1 VAKCAAELDQEWEI
15 LPAINSPSGVM
26 NSRNRTRRGSL
37 TPSRDRKKASGMRIP
52 LDSRRASTRRY
63 TRIVWIALVVT
74 LLSASSARSIE
85 SARELSI
92 YCRIVE
98 RGVKGTGRH
107 VYIPHTRE
115 ALTCWGYMQA
125 MQDLSVLADQEGD
138 RIMGACPPEK
148 MTTLLLIQLFGR
160 YARAHPGELRGNA
173 AVAVFR
179 ALQKA
184 YPCHSAEAT
193 GQSPRIRQRQ

>member
-1 VAKCAAELDQEWEI
+1 VAKCAAELDQEWET
-15 LPAINSPSGVM
+15 LRSEFPELRDELAQPDATRLVDSV
-26 NSRNRTRRGSL
+26 SRPKR
-37 TPSRDRKKASGMRIP
+37 ASGMRI
-52 LDSRRASTRRY
+52 LVSKRAPTIRY
-63 TRIVWIALVVT
+63 VCIGLITLVAT

-148 MTTLLLIQLFGR
+148 MTTLMLIQLFGR
-160 YARAHPGELRGNA
+160 YARAHPGELLGNA
-173 AVAVFR
+173 TVAVFR

-193 GQSPRIRQRQ
+193 GQSPRIGQKQ

>member
-1 VAKCAAELDQEWEI
+1 
-15 LPAINSPSGVM
+15 
-26 NSRNRTRRGSL
+26 
-37 TPSRDRKKASGMRIP
+37 MRIR
-52 LDSRRASTRRY
+52 LDSRRAPTRRY
-63 TRIVWIALVVT
+63 ACIGLIALVAT

-125 MQDLSVLADQEGD
+125 MQDLSVLADGEGD

-160 YARAHPGELRGNA
+160 YARAHPGGVQGNA

-179 ALQKA
+179 KPIRAIARRRRPRVPASDRNKRVWHCNPARPALEPGA
-184 YPCHSAEAT
+184 SLRLT
-193 GQSPRIRQRQ
+193 I

>member
-1 VAKCAAELDQEWEI
+1 
-15 LPAINSPSGVM
+15 
-26 NSRNRTRRGSL
+26 
-37 TPSRDRKKASGMRIP
+37 MRIP
-52 LDSRRASTRRY
+52 LDPRRTPTIRCAC
-63 TRIVWIALVVT
+63 IVLIALVAT
-74 LLSASSARSIE
+74 LPSAWSAAAVE

-98 RGVKGTGRH
+98 HGVKGTGRH

-160 YARAHPGELRGNA
+160 YARAHPGELQGNA
-173 AVAVFR
+173 AVAVIR
-179 ALQKA
+179 ALQEA

-193 GQSPRIRQRQ
+193 AQSPRIRQRQ

>member
-1 VAKCAAELDQEWEI
+1 MV
-15 LPAINSPSGVM
+15 
-26 NSRNRTRRGSL
+26 
-37 TPSRDRKKASGMRIP
+37 
-52 LDSRRASTRRY
+52 RY
-63 TRIVWIALVVT
+63 ACIVWIALVAT
-74 LLSASSARSIE
+74 LPCTWSAGAVE
-85 SARELSI
+85 SAHELSI
-92 YCRIVE
+92 YCRTVE
-98 RGVKGTGRH
+98 RGVRGTGRH

-148 MTTLLLIQLFGR
+148 MTTLQLIQLFGR
-160 YARAHPGELRGNA
+160 YARAHPGELHGNA

-179 ALQKA
+179 ALRKA

-193 GQSPRIRQRQ
+193 AQSTHRAMDYR

>member
-1 VAKCAAELDQEWEI
+1 
-15 LPAINSPSGVM
+15 
-26 NSRNRTRRGSL
+26 
-37 TPSRDRKKASGMRIP
+37 
-52 LDSRRASTRRY
+52 
-63 TRIVWIALVVT
+63 
-74 LLSASSARSIE
+74 
-85 SARELSI
+85 
-92 YCRIVE
+92 VE

-160 YARAHPGELRGNA
+160 YARAHPGELQGSA

-184 YPCHSAEAT
+184 YPCHSGEAT
-193 GQSPRIRQRQ
+193 AVSPRIRQRQ

>member
-1 VAKCAAELDQEWEI
+1 
-15 LPAINSPSGVM
+15 
-26 NSRNRTRRGSL
+26 
-37 TPSRDRKKASGMRIP
+37 MRIS
-52 LDSRRASTRRY
+52 LDSRRAPTISY
-63 TRIVWIALVVT
+63 VCIGLIALVAT
-74 LLSASSARSIE
+74 LLSAWSAGAVE

-160 YARAHPGELRGNA
+160 YARAHPGELQGNA

>member
-1 VAKCAAELDQEWEI
+1 
-15 LPAINSPSGVM
+15 M
-26 NSRNRTRRGSL
+26 NSRNRTRR
-37 TPSRDRKKASGMRIP
+37 
-52 LDSRRASTRRY
+52 DSRHVPTIRCAC
-63 TRIVWIALVVT
+63 IVWIALVAT
-74 LLSASSARSIE
+74 LLSASNARSIE
-85 SARELSI
+85 SAHELSI

-125 MQDLSVLADQEGD
+125 MQDLSVLADEEGN

-148 MTTLLLIQLFGR
+148 MTTVLLIQLFGG
-160 YARAHPGELRGNA
+160 YARAHPGELQGNA

-179 ALQKA
+179 ALLKA

-193 GQSPRIRQRQ
+193 AVSPRIRQRQ

>member
-1 VAKCAAELDQEWEI
+1 MRQANK
-15 LPAINSPSGVM
+15 
-26 NSRNRTRRGSL
+26 
-37 TPSRDRKKASGMRIP
+37 RIP
-52 LDSRRASTRRY
+52 
-63 TRIVWIALVVT
+63 
-74 LLSASSARSIE
+74 
-85 SARELSI
+85 
-92 YCRIVE
+92 
-98 RGVKGTGRH
+98 
-107 VYIPHTRE
+107 E

-160 YARAHPGELRGNA
+160 YARAHPSELQGNA

-179 ALQKA
+179 ALRKA

-193 GQSPRIRQRQ
+193 AQSTRIRQRQ

>member
-1 VAKCAAELDQEWEI
+1 
-15 LPAINSPSGVM
+15 
-26 NSRNRTRRGSL
+26 
-37 TPSRDRKKASGMRIP
+37 MRIS
-52 LDSRRASTRRY
+52 LDSRRAPTISY
-63 TRIVWIALVVT
+63 VCIGLIALVAT
-74 LLSASSARSIE
+74 LLSAWSAGAVE

-98 RGVKGTGRH
+98 HGVKGTGRH

-160 YARAHPGELRGNA
+160 YARAHPGELQGNA